1 MTDKYEV
8 YKALSQEGE
17 VLYVGSVWVYNRAA
31 EYGFGITPEALK
43 SYFV

>member
-17 VLYVGSVWVYNRAA
+17 VLYVG
-31 EYGFGITPEALK
+31 YGNQSKIG
-43 SYFV
+43 

>member
-17 VLYVGSVWVYNRAA
+17 VLYVG
-31 EYGFGITPEALK
+31 FGITPEALK